1 MEMIKKSIE
10 IIISP
15 LGIMT
20 ILLAFGIVLR
30 VVGRRS
36 RAGRGLLVFGGLL
49 FFIFL
54 FSPLSL
60 YLNWRLE
67 RQFQPML
74 TPPESPKISKIV
86 VLAGYAEEH
95 PGIPITSNVSAPTI
109 GSLTEGLRLYRLVP
123 GAKLIVSGGVAR
135 AGDKP
140 VAALMA
146 AFLQK
151 MGVPAT
157 DVIVEGRSQNTY
169 ENLVE
174 VKEIVGADP
183 FILVAAAC
191 DLRRAVAVSKRL
203 QINPVPAPSCIWTL
217 QNHPRIMSATEQLV
231 DFSSSVGSPS
241 LENLIRLQWAYH
253 EYIGYIWYQLID
265 RI

>member
-1 MEMIKKSIE
+1 MEMTKRWIE
-10 IIISP
+10 VVFSP

-20 ILLAFGIVLR
+20 ILLALGILFSIA
-30 VVGRRS
+30 RRHS
-36 RAGRGLLVFGGLL
+36 RSGHRLLVFGGLL

-86 VLAGYAEEH
+86 VLSGYAEEH
-95 PGIPITSNVSAPTI
+95 SGIPITSNVSAPTMS
-109 GSLTEGLRLYRLVP
+109 SLTEGLRLYRLVP

-135 AGDKP
+135 AGDTP

-157 DVIVEGRSQNTY
+157 DVIVEGSSRNTY

-191 DLRRAVAVSKRL
+191 DLKRAVAVSKRL
-203 QINPVPAPSCIWTL
+203 QMDPVPAPSCIWTL

-231 DFSSSVGSPS
+231 DFSRSFGSPS
-241 LENLIRLQWAYH
+241 LKNLFRLQWAYH
-253 EYIGYIWYQLID
+253 EYLGYMWYQLID